1 MAVQNKYVVQFSG
14 MGINTT
20 ALCCPDGVVL
30 PGQNLTHQEDQT
42 GCTEKGTNQ
51 IPCELDNKDGGN
63 DASYYG

>member
-1 MAVQNKYVVQFSG
+1 
-14 MGINTT
+14 
-20 ALCCPDGVVL
+20 VVL
-30 PGQNLTHQEDQT
+30 PGQNLAHQEDQT